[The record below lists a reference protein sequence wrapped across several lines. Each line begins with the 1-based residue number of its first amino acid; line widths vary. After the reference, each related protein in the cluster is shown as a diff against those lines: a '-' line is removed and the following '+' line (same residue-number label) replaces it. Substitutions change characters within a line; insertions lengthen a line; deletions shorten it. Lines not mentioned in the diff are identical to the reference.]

1 MMEKTAIKLRIED
14 VHKLEGMEEDLKW
27 LDSEVKRAEKVGLEV
42 GDLKKRL
49 LKTRKLRE
57 GILKEYK

>member
-1 MMEKTAIKLRIED
+1 MEKTAIKLRIED